1 VHSDDEL
8 CGRLPSDLT
17 NLDSAE
23 LRQLDHATPI
33 SVESCLASMT
43 SVTETPHDVAVTS
56 YDVTMTSD
64 DVIVTSH
71 DVVAVTLFDDKV
83 ATAVRAN
90 IRLFNCYKSVCL
102 SVCLGRQTRSQKL
115 V

>member
-1 VHSDDEL
+1 MHSDDEL

-56 YDVTMTSD
+56 YDV
-64 DVIVTSH
+64 
-71 DVVAVTLFDDKV
+71 VAVTLFDDKV